1 MLKVAATSL
10 ACLKRMAPVRPIS
23 FSLIIFADTCQTLKI
38 TLSEAQASFR
48 VSHNLLLQTVPVKS
62 NLCIMN
68 GQLDLNERLVVGPA
82 AHGSGSLCLLSV
94 INCSNISLDL
104 SRPVSSE
111 APCPDLVGQPGLTQ
125 GCKKSH
131 PQLFSSLPDVS
142 SIGRSREVETLE
154 DGATSTE
161 SLNFQPAG
169 RHVENPEMSDKDN
182 DMDLGELESEAQF
195 DLNQPTGDQRMPDC
209 IVESVM
215 NEEHDGDERP
225 VAFSESIGQRVR
237 RERPSRRSG
246 FDRLEPADLVKDTN
260 QSDSRT
266 EKKEKRKEK
275 VAEGVELGRD
285 GEGKG
290 ILKMLDF
297 FGDWPT
303 EGSLE
308 QRQVRR
314 REERKKGNGKEGESL
329 SQEVNTNTTKVQPG
343 PSKTEFQKLLDL
355 IQTGEADIHTG
366 SSPLSSPSPSLE
378 GELDKGEE
386 DGVRFDESQSS
397 RSNSEERAQG
407 IERVDSSSGELPDCV
422 LDWKAAHSCKV
433 QESRRDHWEGLQ
445 YENEEGRSTAGN
457 ETGSLD
463 LKSTHPVPLSSS
475 SSALIADV
483 VISETVEGDVP
494 DGVGSH
500 TSEEEVCTEPSTGPT
515 DVDTNECALNREA
528 RSEGDGRHIGEACQS
543 PVCDDSVEAECGA
556 YSGGSQERKQRQGR
570 RSGKHCKLALTFTQN
585 CPASSLSTPEY
596 PSVTSQNISGQKS
609 IDAEADLNLE
619 SNSYTSWSLKP
630 NLDLFPDS
638 KPEAQI
644 QPPSPLPPVDN
655 CCPTQT
661 DPQDFA
667 FLWRINHQGNP
678 NKPAGPANSQPCNMV
693 VLSCDS
699 SRFVPQQS
707 AAGSTAVHPSG
718 HREVPYRVVHEKGTQ
733 VEEKE
738 LGATQDRLESLRIL
752 SRHFRLVSFDTLEDL
767 YEKCHQDLDWTTNLL
782 LDSGEMF
789 FKDEDSEKE
798 EDGAGGEEDQ
808 NTSSLCAASGKS
820 VETSLCPD
828 VMDEHHP
835 GLEAGTPQSSFGTD
849 SDESSSNS
857 SGLSFR
863 GAPVPG
869 RNKDCPDT
877 TLHIEKSPQTELSC
891 PQVVNKGDT
900 EHKVEPEDD
909 HDGGTWGGSFG
920 DRVLIEE
927 SGVKMKEEIASMEE
941 EHRLLQAELDKIE
954 KEERQ
959 MEEERL
965 ERRRLE
971 EARSRHLDIQSVELK
986 LPTEV
991 ALQLTELFGP
1001 VGVDPGS
1008 YHTGVTQN
1016 TCSTATCAET
1026 HLSER

>member
-1 MLKVAATSL
+1 M
-10 ACLKRMAPVRPIS
+10 
-23 FSLIIFADTCQTLKI
+23 
-38 TLSEAQASFR
+38 
-48 VSHNLLLQTVPVKS
+48 
-62 NLCIMN
+62 
-68 GQLDLNERLVVGPA
+68 
-82 AHGSGSLCLLSV
+82 
-94 INCSNISLDL
+94 
-104 SRPVSSE
+104 SSA
-111 APCPDLVGQPGLTQ
+111 APCPDLVEQPGLTQ
-125 GCKKSH
+125 GSKKSH

-142 SIGRSREVETLE
+142 SIGRSSEVETLE
-154 DGATSTE
+154 DGAISTE
-161 SLNFQPAG
+161 SLNFQPTG

-182 DMDLGELESEAQF
+182 DMDLGELESDAQF
-195 DLNQPTGDQRMPDC
+195 DINHPAGDQRMPDC

-260 QSDSRT
+260 QSDSET
-266 EKKEKRKEK
+266 EKREKRKEK

-290 ILKMLDF
+290 IPKMLDF

-308 QRQVRR
+308 QRPVRS
-314 REERKKGNGKEGESL
+314 REEHKKGNGKEDERL
-329 SQEVNTNTTKVQPG
+329 SQEVNKNTTKVQPG
-343 PSKTEFQKLLDL
+343 PNKTEFQKLLDL
-355 IQTGEADIHTG
+355 IQTGEADIHAG
-366 SSPLSSPSPSLE
+366 SSPLSSPSSSLE

-397 RSNSEERAQG
+397 RSNSKERAQG
-407 IERVDSSSGELPDCV
+407 VKRGDNSSGELPDCV
-422 LDWKAAHSCKV
+422 LDWKAAHSQVK
-433 QESRRDHWEGLQ
+433 ESRSDHWEGFQ
-445 YENEEGRSTAGN
+445 YENEERSSTAGN
-457 ETGSLD
+457 ETASLG
-463 LKSTHPVPLSSS
+463 LKSTQPPVPLS
-475 SSALIADV
+475 ALTADV
-483 VISETVEGDVP
+483 VISETVEANVP
-494 DGVGSH
+494 EGVGSH
-500 TSEEEVCTEPSTGPT
+500 TSEEEGCTEPSTGPT
-515 DVDTNECALNREA
+515 DVDTNDWAQNREA
-528 RSEGDGRHIGEACQS
+528 RSEGDGHHISEVRQS

-585 CPASSLSTPEY
+585 CPASSLNTTEY
-596 PSVTSQNISGQKS
+596 PSVTSQNVNSQKS
-609 IDAEADLNLE
+609 IDAEAGLNPD
-619 SNSYTSWSLKP
+619 SNSYTSCSLKP
-630 NLDLFPDS
+630 NVDLFPES
-638 KPEAQI
+638 KPEAQV

-667 FLWRINHQGNP
+667 FLWRINHQGNQ
-678 NKPAGPANSQPCNMV
+678 NKPAVPTNSQPCNMV

-699 SRFVPQQS
+699 SRFVPQQL
-707 AAGSTAVHPSG
+707 AAGFTAVHPSG

-828 VMDEHHP
+828 VMDKHHP
-835 GLEAGTPQSSFGTD
+835 GLEAGTLQSAFGTD

-857 SGLSFR
+857 SGLSFG
-863 GAPVPG
+863 GALVPG
-869 RNKDCPDT
+869 SNKDRPDT
-877 TLHIEKSPQTELSC
+877 TSHTEKSPQTELRC
-891 PQVVNKGDT
+891 PQVVNKGEGCGDA
-900 EHKVEPEDD
+900 EHKVEPEND
-909 HDGGTWGGSFG
+909 HKGNTWGGSFS
-920 DRVLIEE
+920 DRLLIEE
-927 SGVKMKEEIASMEE
+927 SGVKTKEEIASMEE
-941 EHRLLQAELDKIE
+941 VHRLLQAELDKIE

-959 MEEERL
+959 KEEEERL

-971 EARSRHLDIQSVELK
+971 EGRSRHLDIQSVELK

-1016 TCSTATCAET
+1016 TCSTAACADTDLE
-1026 HLSER
+1026 